1 MEKDSAENL
10 EALMLKRTREYEE
23 LQREIESHIP
33 PVMHGLHLRNQ
44 LMATEKPFNL
54 PSLYVYDTNIFLEQ
68 LHPKKGEVSLCNA
81 GLTDIGT

>member
-54 PSLYVYDTNIFLEQ
+54 PSL
-68 LHPKKGEVSLCNA
+68 
-81 GLTDIGT
+81 